1 MSKKPFQFLEN
12 PIFHNCAV
20 YARYFL
26 SIKVNVSHCT
36 EEYSERCQT
45 SKIEF
50 FAQIA
55 TELFKFE
62 YIIGSEIMKEF
73 FLK

>member
-12 PIFHNCAV
+12 PIFHNYAV

-26 SIKVNVSHCT
+26 SIKINVSHC
-36 EEYSERCQT
+36 
-45 SKIEF
+45 KIEF